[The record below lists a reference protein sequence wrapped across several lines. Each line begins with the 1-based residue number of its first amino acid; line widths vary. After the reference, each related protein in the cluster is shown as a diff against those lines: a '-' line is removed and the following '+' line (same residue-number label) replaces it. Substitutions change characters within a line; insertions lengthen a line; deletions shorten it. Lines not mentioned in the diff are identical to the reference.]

1 MINRSMMKPVLV
13 LTAMLVM
20 LICCYPAS
28 AQKAEQLQLQ
38 RKIEDLEAKI
48 QVLESRLKELET
60 SSVTPTNPDYGWQN
74 KKNWRSLK
82 VGMRED
88 EVKKILG
95 EPVKLIQGVRTL
107 WYYPNFYCGY
117 VSFDSKGYLIGWN
130 EP

>member
-1 MINRSMMKPVLV
+1 MAALAI
-13 LTAMLVM
+13 
-20 LICCYPAS
+20 LILYSPSS
-28 AQKAEQLQLQ
+28 AQNNEKLLMEK
-38 RKIEDLEAKI
+38 KIEDLEAKI
-48 QVLESRLKELET
+48 QILESRIKELEA
-60 SSVTPTNPDYGWQN
+60 SSITPTNPDYGWQN

-117 VSFDSKGYLIGWN
+117 VSFDAKGHLIGWN